1 MINFA
6 EKQRD
11 MTDKLISRERECAE
25 IKRCMESNESEFI
38 IVCGRRRIG
47 KTFLVEQYFNKTY
60 DFKYV
65 GAHNLST
72 RDQLRGFAKA
82 LKKYS
87 GKKYG
92 EFSDWIDAFDALEE
106 YLESITEPKRKV
118 VFIDE
123 MPWMDSKRSNFV
135 SALENF
141 WNGWA
146 AGQENIVLIA
156 TGSATSWM
164 SDKLIKNKGGLHNRI
179 TSRINLKP
187 FTLKETE
194 TYLRKNHCP
203 WDRYQILQAYMAMG
217 GVPFYL
223 KRLNVKESVS
233 QNIDRLFFE
242 EDAPLRTEFD
252 ELYNALFASAD
263 AYISVVRALS
273 KHRQGML
280 RQEITDVV
288 KFNGSNLTRIL
299 KNLEQCGFI
308 AVEQQYGSKKN
319 GLIYRLTDFYTL
331 FYFQFIEGKRISD
344 SAWWSKH
351 AKEPEVTSWLGLT
364 FELVCQKHQQQ
375 IKNALGIGAVT
386 TNTSTWRSKAVN
398 NEAKGGAQIDMVMER
413 ADRIIHLFEI
423 KFAIGKYSLTSKYAS
438 DLREREA
445 IFREATGTKY
455 ATVQTF
461 LTTYGLNNPENWSIV
476 HSEVTMDDLF
486 NT

>member
-1 MINFA
+1 
-6 EKQRD
+6 

-25 IKRCMESNESEFI
+25 IKRCMESDESEFI

-87 GKKYG
+87 GKKYDV
-92 EFSDWIDAFDALEE
+92 FADWIDAFDALEE
-106 YLESITEPKRKV
+106 YLESITEHKRKV

-156 TGSATSWM
+156 TCSATSWM

-179 TSRINLKP
+179 TCRLNLKP

-194 TYLRKNHCP
+194 AFLAKNHCP
-203 WDRYQILQAYMAMG
+203 WDRYQILQAYMALG

-223 KRLNVKESVS
+223 RRINVKQSVA
-233 QNIDRLFFE
+233 QNIDRLFFV

-252 ELYNALFASAD
+252 ELFNALFASAD
-263 AYISVVRALS
+263 SYISVVRALS
-273 KHRQGML
+273 RRRHGMT
-280 RQEITDVV
+280 RHEITEVV

-299 KNLEQCGFI
+299 NNLEQCGFI
-308 AVEQQYGSKKN
+308 SVGQQFGRKNN

-331 FYFQFIEGKRISD
+331 FYFHFIEGKPIADTS
-344 SAWWSKH
+344 WWTKH
-351 AKEPEVTSWLGLT
+351 ANEPEVMSWLGLT

-375 IKNALGIGAVT
+375 IKNALGVGSVT
-386 TNTSTWRSKAVN
+386 TKISTWQHRADKNSG
-398 NEAKGGAQIDMVMER
+398 KGGAQIDMVMER

-423 KFAIGKYSLTSKYAS
+423 KFSIGKYSLTAKYS
-438 DLREREA
+438 DELREREA
-445 IFREATGTKY
+445 TFREVTGTKF

-461 LTTYGLNNPENWSIV
+461 LTTYGLNNPEKWSTV
-476 HSEVTMDDLF
+476 HSQVTMDDLF
-486 NT
+486 NS

>member
-1 MINFA
+1 
-6 EKQRD
+6 
-11 MTDKLISRERECAE
+11 MTGKLISRERECAE
-25 IKRCMESNESEFI
+25 IKRCMESDESEFI

-65 GAHNLST
+65 GGHNLST

-92 EFSDWIDAFDALEE
+92 EFADWIEAFDALEE
-106 YLESITEPKRKV
+106 YLESLIEPKRKV

-146 AGQENIVLIA
+146 ASQENIVLIA

-164 SDKLIKNKGGLHNRI
+164 SDKLIKNKGGLHNRV
-179 TSRINLKP
+179 TCRLNLKP
-187 FTLKETE
+187 FSLKETE

-203 WDRYQILQAYMAMG
+203 WDRYQILQAYMALG

-223 KRLNVKESVS
+223 KKLNPKESVA
-233 QNIDRLFFE
+233 QNIDRLFFDD
-242 EDAPLRTEFD
+242 DAPLKTEFD

-263 AYISVVRALS
+263 SYIAVVRALS
-273 KHRQGML
+273 KHRQGL
-280 RQEITDVV
+280 ERHEIIDAV
-288 KFNGSNLTRIL
+288 KYNGSNLTRIL

-308 AVEQQYGSKKN
+308 SVGQQFGNKKN

-331 FYFQFIEGKRISD
+331 FYFRFIEGNRFAD
-344 SAWWSKH
+344 TNWWSKH

-375 IKNALGIGAVT
+375 IKNALGVGSVT
-386 TNTSTWRSKAVN
+386 TNISSWHQRTNKTESKS
-398 NEAKGGAQIDMVMER
+398 GAQIDMVMER

-423 KFAIGKYSLTSKYAS
+423 KFAIGKYSLTTKYAN

-445 IFREATGTKY
+445 IFREATGTKF

-461 LTTYGLNNPENWSIV
+461 LTTYGLNSPENWSIV
-476 HSEVTMDDLF
+476 HSQVTMDDLF